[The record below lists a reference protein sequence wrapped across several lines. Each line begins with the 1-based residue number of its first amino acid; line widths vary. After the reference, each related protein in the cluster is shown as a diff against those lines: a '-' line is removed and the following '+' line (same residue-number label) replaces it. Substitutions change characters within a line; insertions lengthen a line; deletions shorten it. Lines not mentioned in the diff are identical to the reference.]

1 MIDAIVCPACE
12 TLVEPSRRKLPSTQI
27 TTERGSTKYSA
38 PTLAFGYFCPSD
50 GCGARLDRAMEKAQ
64 GEAVENARSEQPSVV
79 EEPIEE
85 PAKVVPIQDKRPAPS
100 PVRVAKPTPTDE
112 DVESRIRREHE
123 EACREEQELKA
134 RIEHV
139 AKRRRKLDLLIAALD
154 AAREPIAAE

>member
-12 TLVEPSRRKLPSTQI
+12 SLVEPSRRKLPSTQI

-64 GEAVENARSEQPSVV
+64 GEIVEVAHSEQPAIV
-79 EEPIEE
+79 EESIAE
-85 PAKVVPIQDKRPAPS
+85 PAKVVSIQDKRPAP
-100 PVRVAKPTPTDE
+100 VRVAKPIATDE

-123 EACREEQELKA
+123 EACREEQELKT

>member
-12 TLVEPSRRKLPSTQI
+12 SLVEPSRRKLPSTQI

-64 GEAVENARSEQPSVV
+64 GETVEVAHSEQPAIV
-79 EEPIEE
+79 EESIAE
-85 PAKVVPIQDKRPAPS
+85 PAKVVSIQDKRPAP
-100 PVRVAKPTPTDE
+100 VRVAKPATTVE

-123 EACREEQELKA
+123 EACREEQDLKA

-154 AAREPIAAE
+154 AAQEPIAAE

>member
-12 TLVEPSRRKLPSTQI
+12 SLVEPSRRKLPSTQI

-64 GEAVENARSEQPSVV
+64 GEIVEVAHSEQPAIV
-79 EEPIEE
+79 EESIAE
-85 PAKVVPIQDKRPAPS
+85 PAKVVSIQDKRPT
-100 PVRVAKPTPTDE
+100 PVRVAKHTATDE
-112 DVESRIRREHE
+112 DVEFRIRREHE

>member
-12 TLVEPSRRKLPSTQI
+12 SLVEPSRRKLPSTQI
-27 TTERGSTKYSA
+27 TTQKGSTKYSA

-64 GEAVENARSEQPSVV
+64 GEAVEVAHAERPSIV
-79 EEPIEE
+79 EEPIAE
-85 PAKVVPIQDKRPAPS
+85 PTKVVSIQDKRPT
-100 PVRVAKPTPTDE
+100 PVRVVKPTATDE
-112 DVESRIRREHE
+112 DVESHIRREHE

>member
-64 GEAVENARSEQPSVV
+64 GEAAKVACLEPFVIEEPYI
-79 EEPIEE
+79 EPIE
-85 PAKVVPIQDKRPAPS
+85 VVPIQDKRPAP
-100 PVRVAKPTPTDE
+100 VRVAKPIATDE

-134 RIEHV
+134 RIEHI

>member
-64 GEAVENARSEQPSVV
+64 GEAVENTRSERPFVV
-79 EEPIEE
+79 EEPIAE
-85 PAKVVPIQDKRPAPS
+85 PAKVVPIQDKRPAP
-100 PVRVAKPTPTDE
+100 VRIVKPSATDE
-112 DVESRIRREHE
+112 DLFARIRREHE
-123 EACREEQELKA
+123 EVCREEQELKA
-134 RIEHV
+134 RIEHIV
-139 AKRRRKLDLLIAALD
+139 GRRKKLDLLIAAMD
-154 AAREPIAAE
+154 VVQEQIAAE